1 MRSVA
6 ATFLALCCALVPAL
20 RAQSSAATLRGT
32 WAATAPSRAFQGSW
46 TARIDGPD
54 PNTAQGTFTLF
65 DRSNRPAAQGTW
77 SAVKNANGW
86 SGSWQARV
94 AGNRRLFGGTW
105 RTDLP
110 KSDVKTFRDLLQRTL
125 QEQVSGVWVS
135 AGLRGAWSLRAFP

>member
-32 WAATAPSRAFQGSW
+32 WAATAPSRAFQGAW

-54 PNTAQGTFTLF
+54 PNT
-65 DRSNRPAAQGTW
+65 AQGTW

-94 AGNRRLFGGTW
+94 AGNRRMFGGTW